1 MNPEPLTLLSDRPFW
16 VQTSVQQFLGSVN
29 WDGIAQKPNSRST
42 DHSTDQSTRTI
53 DFDSPDF
60 QRLDPNAPLS
70 LSLTIG
76 QFMTAVNWDGA
87 AMMEVPSQ
95 PAVISKSREAEFT
108 LNDFSDFFD

>member
-1 MNPEPLTLLSDRPFW
+1 MNTEPVTLLSDRPFW

-42 DHSTDQSTRTI
+42 DQSTRTI
-53 DFDSPDF
+53 DFDSSDF
-60 QRLDPNAPLS
+60 QRPDPNAPLS
-70 LSLTIG
+70 LSLTIS

-95 PAVISKSREAEFT
+95 PAVISKSREAALT

>member
-1 MNPEPLTLLSDRPFW
+1 MNTEPVTLLSDRPFW

-42 DHSTDQSTRTI
+42 DPSTRTI
-53 DFDSPDF
+53 DFDIPDF

-76 QFMTAVNWDGA
+76 QFMTAVNWDGV
-87 AMMEVPSQ
+87 AMIEVPSQ
-95 PAVISKSREAEFT
+95 PAVVSQSRESTLT

>member
-1 MNPEPLTLLSDRPFW
+1 MNTEPVTLLSDRPFW

-42 DHSTDQSTRTI
+42 DPSTRTI
-53 DFDSPDF
+53 DFDIPDF

-70 LSLTIG
+70 LSLTIS

-87 AMMEVPSQ
+87 VMMEVPSQ
-95 PAVISKSREAEFT
+95 PAVISKPRESALT